1 MIIIIIIIMIMTMIT
16 ITITITYNNNIYE
29 FTLERGT
36 TQITEAVSKSVF
48 SRISCELSTFRWV

>member
-1 MIIIIIIIMIMTMIT
+1 MIMTMIT